1 MVETFPF
8 LVMLWNE
15 ACKKRIITNPICVVL
30 LTVSKHSINMGLH
43 VGGSLGLLGWQDM
56 VQGGCQNP
64 PIGNSFSGRVCVVS
78 FFYLWK
84 IVQILFAVYHNKNCF
99 LFVNWSRVVIRATA
113 GLGL

>member
-15 ACKKRIITNPICVVL
+15 AWRKKIISNHGCAVL
-30 LTVSKHSINMGLH
+30 LTSSKRSINMGLH

-84 IVQILFAVYHNKNCF
+84 RMQILFV
-99 LFVNWSRVVIRATA
+99 VNHKKIS
-113 GLGL
+113 L